1 MTSPPISIHPDAS
14 IAAAA
19 RLMSSHNIKRLP
31 VVDPDGTLVG
41 LVSRR
46 DLLNVFCIPDSDIA
60 RQVREVLAEVVPGE
74 SASIKAAVHGGI
86 VTLTGQTETAAER
99 DSIVKAIDLAW
110 DLDGV
115 VDLIDHVTS
124 PQLA

>member
-1 MTSPPISIHPDAS
+1 MEA
-14 IAAAA
+14 
-19 RLMSSHNIKRLP
+19 
-31 VVDPDGTLVG
+31 VG
-41 LVSRR
+41 LASRR

-60 RQVREVLAEVVPGE
+60 RQVRELLAEVMPGE

-86 VTLTGQTETAAER
+86 VTLTGQTETAADHE
-99 DSIVKAIDLAW
+99 SIAKAIDLAW

-115 VDLIDHVTS
+115 VDIINHVTS